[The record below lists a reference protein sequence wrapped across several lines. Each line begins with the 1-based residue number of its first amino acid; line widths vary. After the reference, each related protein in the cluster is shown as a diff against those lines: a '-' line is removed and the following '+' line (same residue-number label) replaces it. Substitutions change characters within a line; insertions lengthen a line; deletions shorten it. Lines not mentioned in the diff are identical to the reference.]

1 MKELIKYESPTVDV
15 IQLGHEG
22 QIMQMSGLPDY
33 SDGGDPLGIM
43 MLP

>member
-1 MKELIKYESPTVDV
+1 MEELIKYESPTVDI

-22 QIMQMSGLPDY
+22 QIMQMSKIPDY
-33 SDGGDPLGIM
+33 GDGGDPFGIM